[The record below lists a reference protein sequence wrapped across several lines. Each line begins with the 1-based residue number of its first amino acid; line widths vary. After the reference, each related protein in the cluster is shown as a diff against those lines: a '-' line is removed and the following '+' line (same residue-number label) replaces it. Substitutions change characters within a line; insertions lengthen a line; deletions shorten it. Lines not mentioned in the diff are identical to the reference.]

1 MFAPLAHLFLNS
13 VIVAKVCAA
22 ELDSSSAP
30 YTLQQVMCSLP
41 LFFLFVCFLFLFV
54 FGILLLLI
62 VLIFF
67 FQIYIAILEVLCS
80 VSFVNFF
87 LNSGLSRTYL
97 SFKNYSYL

>member
-41 LFFLFVCFLFLFV
+41 LFFLFVCFLFFVCIWNSVVTNCVNLFFSNLYCHLGSIV
-54 FGILLLLI
+54 FCEFCK
-62 VLIFF
+62 FF
-67 FQIYIAILEVLCS
+67 P
-80 VSFVNFF
+80 
-87 LNSGLSRTYL
+87 
-97 SFKNYSYL
+97 